1 MQQRNREIFI
11 IIIKYAN
18 YCDLRMMETGQ
29 SHCEK
34 WQVETSERANE
45 RAHQVESSKRKR
57 ERERESK
64 RDVC

>member
-18 YCDLRMMETGQ
+18 YCDLRMMKTGQ

-34 WQVETSERANE
+34 WQVERVS
-45 RAHQVESSKRKR
+45 ESSRR
-57 ERERESK
+57 SE
-64 RDVC
+64 